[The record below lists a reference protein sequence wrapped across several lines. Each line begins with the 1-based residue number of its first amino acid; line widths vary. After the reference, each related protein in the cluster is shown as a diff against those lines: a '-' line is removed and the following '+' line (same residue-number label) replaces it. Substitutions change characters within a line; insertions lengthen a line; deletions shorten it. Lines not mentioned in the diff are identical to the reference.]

1 MTSLGIDIG
10 CISLKAALAGE
21 ADDHALYSDLLSR
34 HPDLFQAPREGL
46 TVVDG
51 RPVLVARYRRIKGSP
66 GEATQTLLDALL
78 AVLPEGK
85 ARGRARHRLRR

>member
-21 ADDHALYSDLLSR
+21 ADDHALYTDLFTR
-34 HPDLFQAPREGL
+34 NPDLFQTPHEGL

-51 RPVLVARYRRIKGSP
+51 RPVLVARYTRIKGSP
-66 GEATQTLLDALL
+66 CLLYTSPSPRD
-78 AVLPEGK
+78 
-85 ARGRARHRLRR
+85 